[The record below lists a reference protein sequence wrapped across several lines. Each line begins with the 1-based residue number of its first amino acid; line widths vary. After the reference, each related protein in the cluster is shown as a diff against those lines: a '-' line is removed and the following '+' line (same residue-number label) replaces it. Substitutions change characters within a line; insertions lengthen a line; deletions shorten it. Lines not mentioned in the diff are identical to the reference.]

1 MEKRDEMIRTRPDCL
16 QRLQKNSNTSLS
28 PVQLKTT
35 TFFISQK
42 NAFSIILP
50 NVKICQ
56 FPFVYGYHF
65 LIMDTTVFSPQTDCT
80 IVYLLFD
87 KYLTI
92 L

>member
-42 NAFSIILP
+42 NALSIILP

-65 LIMDTTVFSPQTDCT
+65 LIMDTKVFFFPKQ
-80 IVYLLFD
+80 IAP
-87 KYLTI
+87 
-92 L
+92 